1 MLKTAKLLSA
11 KYEKW
16 VRDVKNL
23 PAWNSVY
30 FLFADVKYDTGS
42 PLTLF
47 FFCISLSAGVVSVSF
62 EEDEE
67 GNLCLIAYP
76 LHSELGDLENVDPS
90 ADLEPKNK
98 MKWVS
103 KMLLDNEGYSKD
115 RSRNSR
121 KEKDKR

>member
-1 MLKTAKLLSA
+1 M
-11 KYEKW
+11 
-16 VRDVKNL
+16 
-23 PAWNSVY
+23 
-30 FLFADVKYDTGS
+30 
-42 PLTLF
+42 
-47 FFCISLSAGVVSVSF
+47 SF

-76 LHSELGDLENVDPS
+76 LHSELGHLENVDLS

-103 KMLLDNEGYSKD
+103 KMLLDNEGHSKD
-115 RSRNSR
+115 RSRISR